1 MELNKRKKQLPK
13 RPNSVFKSSLMESS
27 LRTANK
33 PINYNKM
40 AKRMNDPN
48 GFYNN

>member
-1 MELNKRKKQLPK
+1 MKLNKPKKKLPV
-13 RPNSVFKSSLMESS
+13 RPNSVFKSPLMESS
-27 LRTANK
+27 LRTVK

-40 AKRMNDPN
+40 AKRMNNPK